1 MTDVIGNAPPAVVP
15 PVLNDG
21 SPPGHAEKMLAMG
34 VDTPEVDGVVEP
46 VAPGVTPRPA
56 DVPEKFWD
64 AEKGVVNTAALL
76 KSQADAEAAL
86 RAANAPAPTPEEVA
100 AKAAADAAAAAA
112 AAAATP
118 AQADVVANAS
128 TEFAEKGGL
137 SAETYAA
144 LNTAGLSNDMVNEYI
159 AGQQAIVGT
168 LQTAAYEPFDGTADG
183 YNEAA
188 QWAANNLDE
197 SEIQALDVQLTSNN
211 PAIVT
216 QGAKALA
223 SKYAENKDVEPDT
236 IRGNSNNPASGG
248 VYTSS
253 REMMKDMNS
262 NKYRT
267 DAGFR
272 NEVAAKLSRSNI

>member
-1 MTDVIGNAPPAVVP
+1 MTEVIGNAPPAVVP

-34 VDTPEVDGVVEP
+34 VDTPVVDGVVAP
-46 VAPGVTPRPA
+46 VVPGVTPRPA

-112 AAAATP
+112 TP

-128 TEFAEKGGL
+128 IEFAEKGEL

-159 AGQQAIVGT
+159 AGQQAIVG
-168 LQTAAYEPFDGTADG
+168 
-183 YNEAA
+183 
-188 QWAANNLDE
+188 
-197 SEIQALDVQLTSNN
+197 
-211 PAIVT
+211 
-216 QGAKALA
+216 
-223 SKYAENKDVEPDT
+223 
-236 IRGNSNNPASGG
+236 
-248 VYTSS
+248 
-253 REMMKDMNS
+253 
-262 NKYRT
+262 
-267 DAGFR
+267 AGFW
-272 NEVAAKLSRSNI
+272 LSNDG